1 LATIAIKQEKFT
13 EAVANLEKVIEL
25 KPDHAYAYEGLAA
38 AYEAQGQFDQAVMSY
53 GKVLELK
60 PDYVEA
66 YYKLALCCY
75 ELGNFRAPEEYA
87 KGILLNQSSYADA
100 AISLAEKLLEKQQVR
115 LAYEHYVRILE
126 LENDSV
132 TALNALAWIQ
142 AACDIQGLNNPEQ
155 AIARALRA
163 CELADYG
170 ADFLR
175 R

>member
-1 LATIAIKQEKFT
+1 
-13 EAVANLEKVIEL
+13 
-25 KPDHAYAYEGLAA
+25 
-38 AYEAQGQFDQAVMSY
+38 M
-53 GKVLELK
+53 
-60 PDYVEA
+60 
-66 YYKLALCCY
+66 
-75 ELGNFRAPEEYA
+75 
-87 KGILLNQSSYADA
+87 NQSSYADA

-132 TALNALAWIQ
+132 TVLNALAWIQ

-170 ADFLR
+170 AAEVVDTLAVAYAAASRFPEAIKTAQKAINMAQSAGNTALAER
-175 R
+175 IKNRLELYQAGKPYRDAALIRDASR